1 MFWHIHNQTTP
12 SRQGNG
18 LYSILVGYFL
28 ILMKNKKR
36 LQRYQKK
43 FEKECIYNNPIVTEI
58 TPFKNFYPA
67 QNYHNDYYDKHY
79 DLHCNVVID
88 HKIAKLF
95 QKEEYNHY
103 EMEHNRSVR
112 VDLQKHVY

>member
-1 MFWHIHNQTTP
+1 MDCISSDKPFCLDVFVFLAFNAI
-12 SRQGNG
+12 SM
-18 LYSILVGYFL
+18 ILL
-28 ILMKNKKR
+28 S
-36 LQRYQKK
+36 QKLLHSK
-43 FEKECIYNNPIVTEI
+43 I
-58 TPFKNFYPA
+58 FYPA

-79 DLHCNVVID
+79 DAPHCNVVID

-103 EMEHNRSVR
+103 EMEHNHSVR